1 MTDPYNF
8 YKSQIEAH
16 SETLK
21 EVKKKLA
28 FSSLLRL
35 LVFITACVALYFTFG
50 NVQIAVAIVVSTI
63 IIFIVLVTKHNGLK
77 YQRDLTNSL
86 IAINE
91 SELEVLNR
99 VFHHLPDGEKYK
111 DPLHFYGQDI
121 DLFGRGSFYQYL
133 NRTALESGSDF
144 LAKLLTENKI
154 DSILQKQKA
163 IRELSTI
170 PQWRQHF
177 SAIASLVKTEVSA
190 TEVTDW
196 LKEYKS
202 FVPKWIKPVSVLFT
216 VISVALF
223 VLNYLGLLSGY
234 ATAGWF
240 FLGFIIS
247 GIYGKKV
254 NELASQTSKLQ
265 SIFEQFYKLILE
277 IES

>member
-1 MTDPYNF
+1 MTKPQNF

-35 LVFITACVALYFTFG
+35 LVFIAACVALYFTFG
-50 NVQIAVAIVVSTI
+50 NVQMSVAIVVATI

-86 IAINE
+86 IAKNE
-91 SELEVLNR
+91 TELEVLNR

-111 DPLHFYGQDI
+111 DPLHFYSLDI

-154 DSILQKQKA
+154 DSIPQKQET
-163 IRELSTI
+163 IQELSTM
-170 PQWRQHF
+170 PEWRQHF
-177 SAIASLVKTEVSA
+177 SAIASLVKTEVST

-196 LKEYKS
+196 LKDYKS
-202 FVPKWIKPVSVLFT
+202 FVPKWIKLVSVLFT

-223 VLNYLGLLSGY
+223 VLNYLGFLSGY
-234 ATAGWF
+234 VTAGWF
-240 FLGFIIS
+240 FLGFVIT
-247 GIYGKKV
+247 GVYGKKV
-254 NELASQTSKLQ
+254 SQLSSQTSKMQ
-265 SIFEQFYKLILE
+265 SIF
-277 IES
+277 